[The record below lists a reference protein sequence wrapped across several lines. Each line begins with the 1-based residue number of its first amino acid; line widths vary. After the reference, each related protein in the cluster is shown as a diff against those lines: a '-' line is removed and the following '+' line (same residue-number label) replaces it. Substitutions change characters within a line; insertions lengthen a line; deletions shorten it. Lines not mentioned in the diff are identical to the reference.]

1 MNFSHRD
8 LALFL
13 AVAEEHSFTRAA
25 LKCNLSQSA
34 LSSRIK
40 QIEDEL
46 KTTLFDRTTRSVEL
60 TSEGRIFEEM
70 ARRLYNDFTEVLE
83 NFRDY
88 AERRKGWVRV
98 AALPSVC
105 AAWLP
110 GIIAEFRSRYP
121 GIQFFLTDGLSETCL
136 EMVKTGQADLAITS
150 ATGHEDDLQ
159 ATMLGTDFFHVVCP
173 VGHPLLEKD
182 DISVEDLASYPFI
195 HVSRHSSV
203 RQHVDAALSPVT
215 MDARIEVQ
223 YMGTIAGLVE
233 AGIGITIVPALSL
246 WQFRRPQ
253 LGSRRLT
260 IPRLAR
266 PLHLLKRRGHSLSA
280 AARAFYDLL
289 LQERTSF
296 EYIARE
302 GGGKVR
308 PARPHAADTEDN
320 SG

>member
-1 MNFSHRD
+1 
-8 LALFL
+8 
-13 AVAEEHSFTRAA
+13 
-25 LKCNLSQSA
+25 LSQSA
-34 LSSRIK
+34 LRSRIK

-110 GIIAEFRSRYP
+110 GIIAQFRSRYP

-203 RQHVDAALSPVT
+203 RQHVDAALSPVA

-308 PARPHAADTEDN
+308 PARPHAGDADGN